1 MGREGGGEE
10 SNSQA
15 SSKIEFD
22 EHLNWPTGYC
32 IARLRRLSGCSA
44 DFAMQER
51 KKRFDVGNQKREAEE
66 ARETQR
72 GRGEMGYGKREI
84 MSSKRTC
91 GVDRRLCP
99 LAVDSAMR
107 SWFARMYLIVR
118 EGARESC
125 GLARASERA
134 SEQLRAS
141 FSNQGEWCSQNGRPT
156 GPVQRNA
163 VATRNQYARAIYLYT
178 CARRGPAGR
187 ERPIRDPGFHAWLR
201 SREGMRNL
209 MLRVETAINRI
220 S

>member
-1 MGREGGGEE
+1 
-10 SNSQA
+10 
-15 SSKIEFD
+15 
-22 EHLNWPTGYC
+22 
-32 IARLRRLSGCSA
+32 
-44 DFAMQER
+44 MQER

-66 ARETQR
+66 VRETR
-72 GRGEMGYGKREI
+72 EGGMGYGKREI

-107 SWFARMYLIVR
+107 SWFARMYLIA
-118 EGARESC
+118 EARERVVGS
-125 GLARASERA
+125 RERVSEQA

-141 FSNQGEWCSQNGRPT
+141 FSNQGEWCSQNGQPT
-156 GPVQRNA
+156 GLVQRDA

-178 CARRGPAGR
+178 CAHRGPAGR

-201 SREGMRNL
+201 SHERTRTLVTPACRNWHKSCT
-209 MLRVETAINRI
+209 EKKY